1 MGFIKRRFANP
12 THLRLPPS
20 PWWITAIMV
29 LLFGK
34 FLFPGNVS
42 VIIDWVERVLI
53 IFGLISI
60 GERIVWQAP
69 LRRVPLTGRQWAVVV
84 LLSVLVFVVF
94 EFIFVV
100 VWPYL
105 PHWPNF
111 GYGIITV
118 DVIFWL
124 DMTLGLVLVAVSE
137 EWVFRQLAHRRGA
150 LLGHSPA
157 RIVFESSA
165 AFALIHLPKG
175 VSAVAITFLF
185 GLIAMMLY
193 RRTGSFFLLVLI
205 HYFVNLASF
214 SGATTWFVERVVGFD
229 LPY

>member
-1 MGFIKRRFANP
+1 
-12 THLRLPPS
+12 
-20 PWWITAIMV
+20 MV

-53 IFGLISI
+53 IFGLLSI
-60 GERIVWQAP
+60 GERFVWQAP
-69 LRRVPLTGRQWAVVV
+69 LRRVPLTGPQWGVVT
-84 LLSVLVFVVF
+84 LLSILVFVVF
-94 EFIFVV
+94 EFVFVV

-111 GYGIITV
+111 GYGVITV

-137 EWVFRQLAHRRGA
+137 EWVFRQLAYRRGT
-150 LLGHSPA
+150 LLGHPPM
-157 RIVFESSA
+157 RIVFESSG
-165 AFALIHLPKG
+165 AFALAHMPSGIF
-175 VSAVAITFLF
+175 AVAAAFFF
-185 GLIAMMLY
+185 GLIAMLLY

-205 HYFVNLASF
+205 HYFVNLSSF
-214 SGATTWFVERVVGFD
+214 SGATAWVAERVLGID